1 MRSETAAQHKGEDM
15 SKFLKF
21 IVNLFLTLAI
31 VVTAGIIVPPL
42 LGVNTTIV
50 DTAAM
55 DTNLPLGSV
64 TYSRDKAVMEL
75 AAGDE
80 ILKESGSSTYA
91 YIVQEGDA
99 ATGEFTVVSA
109 TEPGASPETV
119 VLRNSVSE
127 VVLTIPYIGFVV
139 VAMQSLEGRIIIAL
153 VILFIIILFILSELW
168 KKRDDDENEEDD
180 DESGDPGN
188 VQTASA
194 EKTGDAGRTGRGTAG
209 SAGYS
214 ENVKDNRGY
223 GTVSQ
228 DTASIAAAMV
238 GLESLAGP
246 REKAEYSGAA
256 ETPSKDMSAD
266 KELSKDTDEDKLPA
280 AQMQV
285 ESVSE
290 ESQWNMPAEAEQKA
304 VPASFAKSMDG
315 TPAED
320 VNVQVPIG
328 ETEAPEFSGD
338 TKVFPGSFATQ
349 IKNVTTEPET
359 ASGNDI
365 GPDIARQEAAITF
378 RNSESNSVPRTEDM
392 IEEALI
398 AESEKAASS
407 WDDQPAGV
415 EPEQE
420 SKLLWSWTD
429 EPFESELDGDSWNS
443 FPAGSPV
450 GANEDPERFA
460 PVERMTRQEIIE
472 QAKSGGS
479 EPKIQRDEVTG
490 IDIIDYSDLL

>member
-1 MRSETAAQHKGEDM
+1 MGSKTAAPHKGDDM

-31 VVTAGIIVPPL
+31 IVTAGIIVPPL

-50 DTAAM
+50 DTAGM

-75 AAGDE
+75 QAGDE
-80 ILKESGSSTYA
+80 ILKESGSATYA

-109 TEPGASPETV
+109 TEPEASPETV
-119 VLRNSVSE
+119 ILRNSVSE

-168 KKRDDDENEEDD
+168 KKRDDDEDDEDD
-180 DESGDPGN
+180 DEIGDQGN
-188 VQTASA
+188 VQAASA
-194 EKTGDAGRTGRGTAG
+194 EKTGDAGRRVRTAG
-209 SAGYS
+209 SSAGYS

-238 GLESLAGP
+238 GLETLGGRKEIASDT
-246 REKAEYSGAA
+246 SA
-256 ETPSKDMSAD
+256 ETASSK
-266 KELSKDTDEDKLPA
+266 ETDEDTLTVTETPA
-280 AQMQV
+280 ASIPDEMPD
-285 ESVSE
+285 E
-290 ESQWNMPAEAEQKA
+290 E
-304 VPASFAKSMDG
+304 
-315 TPAED
+315 
-320 VNVQVPIG
+320 
-328 ETEAPEFSGD
+328 ETETVRVLPEQDVETSAELLGPSAAEEPETPEVTGD
-338 TKVFPGSFATQ
+338 TKVFPGSLASQ
-349 IKNVTTEPET
+349 IKNFTADTET
-359 ASGNDI
+359 ADRNDQGTETI
-365 GPDIARQEAAITF
+365 RETAAV
-378 RNSESNSVPRTEDM
+378 SETSENAAPRSETM

-398 AESEKAASS
+398 AETEKAAAS
-407 WDDQPAGV
+407 WSDTPKA
-415 EPEQE
+415 EKEQE
-420 SKLLWSWTD
+420 PKLLWSWTD
-429 EPFESELDGDSWNS
+429 EPFENELDGDSWNS
-443 FPAGSPV
+443 FPARNAQS
-450 GANEDPERFA
+450 ADEFPERFA

-472 QAKSGGS
+472 QAKTGGND
-479 EPKIQRDEVTG
+479 PKIHRDEVTG

>member
-1 MRSETAAQHKGEDM
+1 MRSKTAAQYKGDDM

-31 VVTAGIIVPPL
+31 IVTAGIIVPPL

-50 DTAAM
+50 DTAGM

-75 AAGDE
+75 TAGDE
-80 ILKESGSSTYA
+80 ILKESGTATYA
-91 YIVQEGDA
+91 YIVREGDA

-109 TEPGASPETV
+109 TEPDASPETV
-119 VLRNSVSE
+119 ILRNSVSL

-168 KKRDDDENEEDD
+168 KKRDDDEDD
-180 DESGDPGN
+180 GDEAGNLGN
-188 VQTASA
+188 VQAASV
-194 EKTGDAGRTGRGTAG
+194 EKAAGAGRTAQGTG
-209 SAGYS
+209 VSAGYS
-214 ENVKDNRGY
+214 ENVTDNRGY

-238 GLESLAGP
+238 GLEALGT
-246 REKAEYSGAA
+246 RK
-256 ETPSKDMSAD
+256 ETPPADMNVGEFSA
-266 KELSKDTDEDKLPA
+266 KEAAPDTLPG
-280 AQMQV
+280 
-285 ESVSE
+285 
-290 ESQWNMPAEAEQKA
+290 AEIA
-304 VPASFAKSMDG
+304 AKSTSGGVLRDVLTEEKSEDVAASPTTAISG
-315 TPAED
+315 PAYD
-320 VNVQVPIG
+320 VNVR
-328 ETEAPEFSGD
+328 EASKAPETSETTGD
-338 TKVFPGSFATQ
+338 TKVFSGSFSSQVKTLKEEREVSSGGGFIPGSGQEKTAFES
-349 IKNVTTEPET
+349 KKLERDDSPSTEE
-359 ASGNDI
+359 
-365 GPDIARQEAAITF
+365 
-378 RNSESNSVPRTEDM
+378 V

-398 AESEKAASS
+398 AETEKAAAS
-407 WDDQPAGV
+407 WSGKSAGP

-420 SKLLWSWTD
+420 PKRLWSWTD
-429 EPFESELDGDSWNS
+429 EPFENELDGDGWNS
-443 FPAGSPV
+443 FPAGNPA
-450 GANEDPERFA
+450 GANEYPERFA

-472 QAKSGGS
+472 LARTGGN

>member
-1 MRSETAAQHKGEDM
+1 MRSKTAAQYKGDDM

-31 VVTAGIIVPPL
+31 IVTAGIIVPPL

-50 DTAAM
+50 DTAGM

-75 AAGDE
+75 TAGDE
-80 ILKESGSSTYA
+80 ILKESGTATYA
-91 YIVQEGDA
+91 YIVREGDA

-109 TEPGASPETV
+109 TEPDASPETV
-119 VLRNSVSE
+119 ILRNSVSL

-168 KKRDDDENEEDD
+168 KKRDDDEDD
-180 DESGDPGN
+180 GDEAGNLGN
-188 VQTASA
+188 VQAASV
-194 EKTGDAGRTGRGTAG
+194 EKAAGAGRTAQGTG
-209 SAGYS
+209 VSAGYS
-214 ENVKDNRGY
+214 ENVTDNRGY

-238 GLESLAGP
+238 GLEALGT
-246 REKAEYSGAA
+246 RK
-256 ETPSKDMSAD
+256 ETPPADMNVGEFSA
-266 KELSKDTDEDKLPA
+266 KEAAPDTLP
-280 AQMQV
+280 
-285 ESVSE
+285 
-290 ESQWNMPAEAEQKA
+290 
-304 VPASFAKSMDG
+304 G
-315 TPAED
+315 AED
-320 VNVQVPIG
+320 VAASPTTAISGPAYDVNVR
-328 ETEAPEFSGD
+328 EASKAPETSETTGD
-338 TKVFPGSFATQ
+338 TKVFSGSFSSQVKTLKEEREVSSGGGFIPGSGQEKTAFES
-349 IKNVTTEPET
+349 KKPERDDSPSTEE
-359 ASGNDI
+359 
-365 GPDIARQEAAITF
+365 
-378 RNSESNSVPRTEDM
+378 V

-398 AESEKAASS
+398 AETEKAAAS
-407 WDDQPAGV
+407 WSGKSAGP

-420 SKLLWSWTD
+420 PKRLWSWTD
-429 EPFESELDGDSWNS
+429 EPFENELDGDGWNS
-443 FPAGSPV
+443 FPAGNPA
-450 GANEDPERFA
+450 GANEYPERFA

-472 QAKSGGS
+472 QARTGGN

>member
-1 MRSETAAQHKGEDM
+1 MRSETAAQHKGDDM

-50 DTAAM
+50 DTAGM

-75 AAGDE
+75 VAGDE
-80 ILKESGSSTYA
+80 ILKESGSATYA

-119 VLRNSVSE
+119 ILRNSVSE

-168 KKRDDDENEEDD
+168 KKRDDDEDEDD
-180 DESGDPGN
+180 DDSGDLGN

-194 EKTGDAGRTGRGTAG
+194 EKAGDAGRSGSGTAG

-238 GLESLAGP
+238 GLESVAGS
-246 REKAEYSGAA
+246 REKAEAYGAG
-256 ETPSKDMSAD
+256 ETSSQDISAD
-266 KELSKDTDEDKLPA
+266 KELSNNTDEDKLPVV
-280 AQMQV
+280 QMPV
-285 ESVSE
+285 ETVPE
-290 ESQWNMPAEAEQKA
+290 EPEWNVPVEDRQKA
-304 VPASFAKSMDG
+304 ALASQAKNTNAMPVD
-315 TPAED
+315 D
-320 VNVQVPIG
+320 VNAQIPIG
-328 ETEAPEFSGD
+328 ETEVPEISGD
-338 TKVFPGSFATQ
+338 TKVFPGSFASQ

-365 GPDIARQEAAITF
+365 RPDVAREETAVAF
-378 RNSESNSVPRTEDM
+378 KSSESSSGHRTEDV

-398 AESEKAASS
+398 AESEKAAAS
-407 WDDQPAGV
+407 WGGRPAGV

-420 SKLLWSWTD
+420 PKPIWSWAD

-450 GANEDPERFA
+450 SANEYPERFA

-472 QAKSGGS
+472 QAKSGGN